1 MATNPKVSIYDEP
14 KAGIDLFIEFSILVD
29 TFTDFYIGENSNVTI
44 IAWCGIHNN
53 GHNNSQH
60 DGIHTF

>member
-1 MATNPKVSIYDEP
+1 MATNLKVSIYDEP

-44 IAWCGIHNN
+44 IA
-53 GHNNSQH
+53 
-60 DGIHTF
+60 